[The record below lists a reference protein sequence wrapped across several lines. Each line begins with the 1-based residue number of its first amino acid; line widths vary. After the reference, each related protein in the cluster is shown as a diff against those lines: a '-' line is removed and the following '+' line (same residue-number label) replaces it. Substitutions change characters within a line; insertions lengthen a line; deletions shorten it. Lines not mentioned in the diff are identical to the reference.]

1 MLDKILQCCSYRE
14 EWSREMSTV
23 WISTSEYWPVC
34 VIVWNTSTCCQS
46 KHPECVWRE
55 LRSHEHQRSSSVE
68 RSEVTLWLWRWSM
81 WPQCVPRGCQGGS
94 RLQGGGA
101 LLSKINSLTFP
112 VYYRLDSGLSDTC
125 LISLYPPP
133 PLLNSILK
141 RHKRENVH
149 QLTRFIVE
157 KSLREM
163 TNELINLCDIFSSG

>member
-1 MLDKILQCCSYRE
+1 M
-14 EWSREMSTV
+14 
-23 WISTSEYWPVC
+23 TSVC
-34 VIVWNTSTCCQS
+34 PPWV
-46 KHPECVWRE
+46 
-55 LRSHEHQRSSSVE
+55 SSWQ
-68 RSEVTLWLWRWSM
+68 L
-81 WPQCVPRGCQGGS
+81 
-94 RLQGGGA
+94 GGGA
-101 LLSKINSLTFP
+101 LLSKINSFTFP

-133 PLLNSILK
+133 LPLLNSILK